1 MLSGPEERQLI
12 SHCGPYI
19 LPLGVRNAPG
29 FFTLSAVDILGP
41 FFGVGLF
48 CVHCRVFSSPEAA
61 KTVSGCDN

>member
-19 LPLGVRNAPG
+19 LPLGVHNAPG

-48 CVHCRVFSSPEAA
+48 CVQCRVFSSPEAA